1 MSYTLRITQILINPY
16 SSTNLFTLTLCHHYP
31 GISVINSWD
40 PPYISHTLLF
50 QSQHVRRTTMTP
62 LPSKFCHYILGCHIH
77 FSLPTLLCLP
87 LLLFSFADFLT
98 TILPSHHNSPNP
110 YPNYSNFNFTP
121 IVSQIHI
128 TPFSHPTF
136 PIHKIFPIPSIL
148 PNPDLNFLVSHLFTN
163 TN

>member
-1 MSYTLRITQILINPY
+1 
-16 SSTNLFTLTLCHHYP
+16 
-31 GISVINSWD
+31 
-40 PPYISHTLLF
+40 
-50 QSQHVRRTTMTP
+50 MTP

-77 FSLPTLLCLP
+77 FSIPTLLCLP
-87 LLLFSFADFLT
+87 LLLVSFADFLT

-128 TPFSHPTF
+128 TPFSHPTS

-163 TN
+163 TYYFPFTLCNVWRKYNLTKDDEFPLFKVSYSRCNYDELPLFIPQDVSPSLLQPRS